1 MLTGWES
8 FVAVVPLVLFAL
20 FTNHFRAWSCAWKNA
35 LDVRLYALLA
45 WVGTFAD
52 FLRLFS
58 VCACLAVL
66 WTVVKFQTLLFAA
79 PAFRSGQVAC
89 EFVHAT

>member
-45 WVGTFAD
+45 WVGTFTA
-52 FLRLFS
+52 FPRLFA
-58 VCACLAVL
+58 VCAWLADL
-66 WTVVKFQTLLFAA
+66 WAVVALQTLLVTA
-79 PAFRSGQVAC
+79 PTFGAG
-89 EFVHAT
+89 